1 MAGLDPAIHVF
12 AFGERRKTWILG
24 SSPGMTRKDEGT
36 MKLFWWIVLA
46 LVAVVL
52 ILFAVSNR
60 QSVSVGLWPL
70 PALVELPL
78 YLVVLGTLL
87 VGFFAGELV
96 GWVRNWRWRR
106 EARRSRDR
114 ISLLERELDAVR
126 APRATSGAPVALAPR

>member
-1 MAGLDPAIHVF
+1 
-12 AFGERRKTWILG
+12 
-24 SSPGMTRKDEGT
+24 
-36 MKLFWWIVLA
+36 MKFFWWGVLA
-46 LVAVVL
+46 LGALVL

-60 QSVSVGLWPL
+60 QSVSVELWPL

-96 GWVRNWRWRR
+96 AWVRNWRWRR

-114 ISLLERELDAVR
+114 IAALERELDAAR
-126 APRATSGAPVALAPR
+126 APHVTPGVPIVAAAR